1 MSAQDTIVAIATAP
15 GVGGVG
21 IVRVSGPA
29 VPDLIRQALEK
40 TPEPRHALYTSLLD
54 EQGEALDQGIALYFP
69 APHSFTGEEVFEFQG
84 HGGPVVLDLI
94 VKRFLKLGARMARPG
109 EFSERAFINGKLDL
123 AQAEAVADLIESGS
137 EAAARGALLSLQGA
151 FSRRVHELVEK
162 LVALRTYVEAS
173 IDFPEEE
180 IDFLADKKLIEQL
193 NELQLH
199 VEQLQAE
206 TQQGCLLHDGIRIV
220 LAGPPNVGKSSLLN
234 ALAGQDSAIVSD
246 TPGTTRDIVREQIHI
261 DGMPVHVLDTAGL
274 RQSQDEIETEG
285 MRRAFAAM
293 QQADQVLLVVD
304 DNDADIEL
312 ICDLVR
318 QLPAKTP
325 YTVVRNKIDVS
336 AHSPQVLNTSCYQ
349 EVLLSAKTGLG
360 IDLLR
365 EHLKSVMAY
374 KPAGEGSFTAR
385 RRHLDAIENARQAI
399 ARGRDQLQN
408 QKAGEL
414 LAEELRLAQQA
425 LNSITGEFTSD
436 DLLGEIFA
444 GFCIGK

>member
-1 MSAQDTIVAIATAP
+1 MSAPDTIVAIATAP
-15 GVGGVG
+15 GLGGVG
-21 IVRVSGPA
+21 IVRVSGAATPE
-29 VPDLIRQALEK
+29 LMRQVLQK
-40 TPEPRHALYTSLLD
+40 TPEPRHALYTALLD
-54 EQGEALDQGIALYFP
+54 EHGVALDQGIALYFP

-94 VKRFLKLGARMARPG
+94 VKRFLQLGARMARPG
-109 EFSERAFINGKLDL
+109 EFSERAFVNGKLDL

-151 FSRRVHELVEK
+151 FSKRVHELVEK
-162 LVALRTYVEAS
+162 LITLRTYVEAS

-193 NELQLH
+193 DELQNH

-220 LAGPPNVGKSSLLN
+220 LVGPPNVGKSSLLN

-274 RQSQDEIETEG
+274 RESQDEIETEG

-304 DNDADIEL
+304 DNDADI
-312 ICDLVR
+312 DLVCGLLR
-318 QLPAKTP
+318 QLPAKIP

-336 AHSPQVLNTSCYQ
+336 AHSPQVLSTSCYQ
-349 EVLLSAKTGLG
+349 EVMLSAKTGLG

-374 KPAGEGSFTAR
+374 KAAGEGTFTAR

-399 ARGRDQLQN
+399 ARGREQLQK

-436 DLLGEIFA
+436 DLLGEIFSS
-444 GFCIGK
+444 FCIGK